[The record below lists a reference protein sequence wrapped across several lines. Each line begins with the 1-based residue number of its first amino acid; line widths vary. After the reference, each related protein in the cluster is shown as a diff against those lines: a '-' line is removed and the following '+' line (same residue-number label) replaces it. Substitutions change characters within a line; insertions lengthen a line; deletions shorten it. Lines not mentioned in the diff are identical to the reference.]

1 MIQFRISKDLD
12 TNIAS
17 MIPKVLHELIKLVD
31 LIVLLVLWFRVKHF
45 RGDLLLLTLMLFQ
58 TCVTYFEVCL
68 Q

>member
-1 MIQFRISKDLD
+1 MIQLRISKDLD
-12 TNIAS
+12 TNIAG
-17 MIPKVLHELIKLVD
+17 MIPKVPHELIKLVD